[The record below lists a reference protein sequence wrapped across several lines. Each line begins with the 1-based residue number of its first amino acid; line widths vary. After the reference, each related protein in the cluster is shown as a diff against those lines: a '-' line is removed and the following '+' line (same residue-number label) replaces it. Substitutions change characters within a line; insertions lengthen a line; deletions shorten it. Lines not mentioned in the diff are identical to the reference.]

1 MQSAI
6 KQAVQAA
13 DSARPLADGASPAV
27 SPATTTPEDFDRT
40 QWENTRWKD
49 ECLQSSGGNTGTPAQ
64 TPNAESRAAG
74 PTSTI
79 LREGTDMPGEELQQK
94 EEHGQHLIAFPRTS
108 VWLCI
113 AELVLLLVG
122 LVLVCVAREWKAC
135 TILSV
140 CALGLDICIVG
151 PTLFVLWKS
160 KQVAHLERNGHEVHY
175 VARKYKLGVSS
186 PCEPVIFPRKI

>member
-1 MQSAI
+1 
-6 KQAVQAA
+6 
-13 DSARPLADGASPAV
+13 
-27 SPATTTPEDFDRT
+27 
-40 QWENTRWKD
+40 
-49 ECLQSSGGNTGTPAQ
+49 
-64 TPNAESRAAG
+64 
-74 PTSTI
+74 
-79 LREGTDMPGEELQQK
+79 MPGEELQQK

-175 VARKYKLGVSS
+175 VARKYKLGLTIGHFLRVSVS
-186 PCEPVIFPRKI
+186 ASLLPVFVICALKSSRTAFFASSAVLVFFQAGIALTQLIFAVKRRFAIRSISD